1 MSFLDDVKIGT
12 KIAVI
17 PIVATIGM
25 IAMAVIGMRGLA
37 NQEQALDD
45 IARVAFAK
53 SVESAHFASL
63 VQAAHSD
70 LYRLLTWNA
79 AGVDAA
85 QMEKVETSFKTSLTE
100 AGKMLGR
107 YRTAYALSAE
117 EAALVAKTDKALG
130 LYKENT
136 GQVLSMQA
144 LDFTAA
150 VSFMWTAQDSFQ
162 ALMVDSQSMIALES
176 RLVDESKAQASEA
189 AGRTRALFIGIS
201 VAALATLVAIA
212 FVLGRVIARAVGGMT
227 GAMERLAQGQL
238 DVVVPSIGRHDEIGA
253 MAAAVQV
260 FKDNAVRV
268 KALTDEQE
276 AVQRQ
281 AEQDKRAAMA
291 ELAADIEMTVR
302 TAVDA
307 ASAAAGAIR
316 GEAELLAANAE
327 TASAQTEQVVQSSE
341 AASGNVET
349 VAQAAERLVSSISE
363 IDRQVSESSRVAE
376 EAVAEAARTDETVK
390 SLTQASKKI
399 GEVVGLINDIASQTN
414 LLALNATIEAAR
426 AGDAGKGFAVVA
438 GEVKALA
445 NQTTRAT
452 DEIAGEI
459 NSMKAATDEAVRAID
474 GIVAT
479 IGRVSQALA
488 AIAGAVAEQGRATE
502 EISVSVSQAA
512 DGTRVV
518 SAGIGEVRRVAQ
530 EVGNAAGNVHGTTE
544 TLVDEFE
551 RLQSEVDA
559 LVSRLKSA

>member
-1 MSFLDDVKIGT
+1 
-12 KIAVI
+12 
-17 PIVATIGM
+17 
-25 IAMAVIGMRGLA
+25 MRGLA
-37 NQEQALDD
+37 NQERALEE
-45 IARVAFAK
+45 IASVAFAK
-53 SVESAHFASL
+53 SVESAHFASV

-79 AGVDAA
+79 AGVDAS
-85 QMEKVETSFKTSLTE
+85 QMEKVEASFKAAVGQAET
-100 AGKMLGR
+100 MLGR
-107 YRTAYALSAE
+107 YRASYALSAE
-117 EAALVAKTDKALG
+117 ESALVAKTEKSLV

-136 GQVLSMQA
+136 LQVLSMQA
-144 LDFTAA
+144 MDFTAA
-150 VSFMWTAQDSFQ
+150 VSFMWTAQDNFQ
-162 ALMVDSQSMIALES
+162 ALMGDSGAMIALEG
-176 RLVDESKAQASEA
+176 RLVEESKAQASDS
-189 AGRTRALFIGIS
+189 AGSTRGLFIGIS
-201 VAALATLVAIA
+201 VMALLTLVGIA
-212 FVLGRVIARAVGGMT
+212 LVLGRVIARAVGGMT
-227 GAMERLAQGQL
+227 EAMERLAQGQL
-238 DVVVPSIGRHDEIGA
+238 DVAVPSVGRKDEIGA

-260 FKDNAVRV
+260 FKDNALRV
-268 KALTDEQE
+268 KALTSEQE

-281 AEQDKRAAMA
+281 AEVDKRAAMA

-307 ASAAAGAIR
+307 ASSAADAIR

-327 TASAQTEQVVQSSE
+327 TASLQTAQVAQSSE

-349 VAQAAERLVSSISE
+349 VAQAAERLVGSISE
-363 IDRQVSESSRVAE
+363 IDRQVSESSRVAD

-438 GEVKALA
+438 NEVKSLA
-445 NQTTRAT
+445 NQTARAT
-452 DEIAGEI
+452 DEIASEI
-459 NSMKAATDEAVRAID
+459 NSMKMATDEAVRAID

-479 IGRVSQALA
+479 IGRVSGALA
-488 AIAGAVAEQGRATE
+488 AITSAVAEQGRATE

-544 TLVDEFE
+544 TLVGEFA

-559 LVSRLKSA
+559 LVSRLKSS

>member
-1 MSFLDDVKIGT
+1 MSFLDDVKIGA

-37 NQEQALDD
+37 NQERALDE
-45 IARVAFAK
+45 IASVAFAK
-53 SVESAHFASL
+53 SVESARFAS
-63 VQAAHSD
+63 VIQAAHSD

-85 QMEKVETSFKTSLTE
+85 QMEKVENSFKAAVNQAE
-100 AGKMLGR
+100 AMLGR
-107 YRTAYALSAE
+107 YRTSYALSPE
-117 EAALVAKTDKALG
+117 EAALVGKTEKSLV
-130 LYKENT
+130 LYRENT
-136 GQVLSMQA
+136 LQVLSMQA
-144 LDFTAA
+144 MDFTAA
-150 VSFMWTAQDSFQ
+150 VSFMWTAQDNFQ
-162 ALMVDSQSMIALES
+162 ALMGDSGAMIDLEG
-176 RLVDESKAQASEA
+176 RLVEESKAQASDS
-189 AGRTRALFIGIS
+189 AGSTRGLFIGIS
-201 VAALATLVAIA
+201 VTALLTLVAIA
-212 FVLGRVIARAVGGMT
+212 LVLGRVIARAVGGMT
-227 GAMERLAQGQL
+227 EAMERLAQGQL
-238 DVVVPSIGRHDEIGA
+238 DVAVPSVGRKDEIGA

-276 AVQRQ
+276 TVQRQ
-281 AEQDKRAAMA
+281 AERDKRAAMA
-291 ELAADIEMTVR
+291 ELAAEIEMTVR
-302 TAVDA
+302 SAVDA
-307 ASAAAGAIR
+307 ASSAADTIR

-327 TASAQTEQVVQSSE
+327 TASLQTAQVAQSSE

-349 VAQAAERLVSSISE
+349 VAQAAERLVGSISE

-438 GEVKALA
+438 NEVKSLA
-445 NQTTRAT
+445 NQTARAT
-452 DEIAGEI
+452 DEIANEI
-459 NSMKAATDEAVRAID
+459 NSMKMATDEAVRAID

-479 IGRVSQALA
+479 IGRVSGALA
-488 AIAGAVAEQGRATE
+488 AITSAVAEQGRATE

-544 TLVDEFE
+544 TLVGEFA

-559 LVSRLKSA
+559 LVSRLKSS

>member
-1 MSFLDDVKIGT
+1 M
-12 KIAVI
+12 
-17 PIVATIGM
+17 
-25 IAMAVIGMRGLA
+25 
-37 NQEQALDD
+37 
-45 IARVAFAK
+45 
-53 SVESAHFASL
+53 
-63 VQAAHSD
+63 
-70 LYRLLTWNA
+70 
-79 AGVDAA
+79 
-85 QMEKVETSFKTSLTE
+85 
-100 AGKMLGR
+100 
-107 YRTAYALSAE
+107 
-117 EAALVAKTDKALG
+117 
-130 LYKENT
+130 
-136 GQVLSMQA
+136 
-144 LDFTAA
+144 
-150 VSFMWTAQDSFQ
+150 
-162 ALMVDSQSMIALES
+162 
-176 RLVDESKAQASEA
+176 
-189 AGRTRALFIGIS
+189 
-201 VAALATLVAIA
+201 
-212 FVLGRVIARAVGGMT
+212 
-227 GAMERLAQGQL
+227 
-238 DVVVPSIGRHDEIGA
+238 
-253 MAAAVQV
+253 
-260 FKDNAVRV
+260 
-268 KALTDEQE
+268 
-276 AVQRQ
+276 
-281 AEQDKRAAMA
+281 
-291 ELAADIEMTVR
+291 
-302 TAVDA
+302 
-307 ASAAAGAIR
+307 
-316 GEAELLAANAE
+316 
-327 TASAQTEQVVQSSE
+327 
-341 AASGNVET
+341 
-349 VAQAAERLVSSISE
+349 SSISE